1 MSKGNMEIRK
11 STREDIK
18 QIMAI
23 FTTAKEYMA
32 AHGNKTQWGD
42 GYPGEEILKTDIDA
56 GNSYVIGI
64 ARACFEYCIKQI
76 DYIRI
81 DTHKDN
87 ISMQTAIERFG
98 FHKCGNIYV
107 KGDAER
113 IAYDYIFIKNNG
125 V

>member
-1 MSKGNMEIRK
+1 MKKILVLGIRG
-11 STREDIK
+11 
-18 QIMAI
+18 MAGHVI
-23 FTTAKEYMA
+23 FKKLQYNTNYIVK
-32 AHGNKTQWGD
+32 
-42 GYPGEEILKTDIDA
+42 
-56 GNSYVIGI
+56 GI

-107 KGDAER
+107 KGGAER
-113 IAYDYIFIKNNG
+113 IAYDYIS
-125 V
+125 

>member
-1 MSKGNMEIRK
+1 MTAYQELRVLNTLYLMGKGKLYQDRLYGTIHRLAPNGIVK
-11 STREDIK
+11 
-18 QIMAI
+18 
-23 FTTAKEYMA
+23 
-32 AHGNKTQWGD
+32 
-42 GYPGEEILKTDIDA
+42 
-56 GNSYVIGI
+56 GI

-107 KGDAER
+107 KGGAER
-113 IAYDYIFIKNNG
+113 IAYDYIS
-125 V
+125 